1 MPRRLIALAC
11 LLFAASA
18 GAAPAAEQVDLV
30 VVIKSER
37 SLYLYR
43 DGMPVRSYKIGLGDE
58 PIGDKFQSGDERTPE
73 GTYKLDWRN
82 PESKF
87 YKSIHISYP
96 DAEDRRMAERRGVD
110 PGGQIMIHGQPDYD
124 FEKRSGDWTDGC
136 IAVSNEAMDVLWR
149 LVPEDTPIHIY
160 P

>member
-11 LLFAASA
+11 LLFAATA
-18 GAAPAAEQVDLV
+18 GAAPTAEQVDLV

-96 DAEDRRMAERRGVD
+96 NAEDRRMAERRGVD

-124 FEKRSGDWTDGC
+124 FRKRSGDWTDGC